1 VSLLAGDST
10 GSVTGNSPGKSAGNL
25 SGDTT
30 GPGWIRRLWTYIDR
44 HRRELYLSL
53 TGAVI
58 GGACQVVIPL
68 AERQIVDGVVVSQT
82 SALWPWLLLMALL
95 SLIGFAMAYLR
106 RYNGGRVALGV
117 QFDLRN
123 AMHDHL
129 QQMDAQAL
137 DTMPTGQLVGRASSD
152 STLVQGL
159 LNYIPVMSSNVLL
172 VIGSLAVMLWL
183 SPLLAVV
190 GLVVVPVV
198 TVLSYR
204 MRSKVFPASWDAQQ
218 REGDVVQMVDEC
230 LNGVRVVKAFGQEQR
245 ELRRVTEASKVLY
258 GSQVR
263 QVRFQARYQ
272 PILQAMPALGQVAV
286 LALGGWMALHHQISL
301 GTFLAFSTYMAQL
314 VAPAQRLANVI
325 TVAQQA
331 RAGVERI
338 FQLLDLRPVIA
349 DRAGA
354 TDLRAAGG
362 EVTFSDVR
370 FGYDE
375 DEPVL
380 NGFSLTVRAGER
392 VALIGPSGCGK
403 STAMLMLSRFHDPQS
418 GAVLV
423 DGQDVRDVTLAS
435 LRRQVGMAFEDSFL
449 FSESVRDNIAYA
461 RPQASFDQIVAAAR
475 AAGAHE
481 FIEKLPRG
489 YDTTVGERGLSLSGG
504 QRQRVALARALLYD
518 PAILVLDDATSAVD
532 ATTEEAIHA
541 SLREVMADRTTI
553 LIAHRRSTLHLADR
567 IVVMDHGRVADH
579 GTHDALMERS
589 ELYQSLLTGLE
600 AEAAAAVGD
609 RIEALAAIGD
619 GTVTAAA
626 WARGTAGSGPGD
638 RTVNRG
644 GFGAPSLGMGL
655 GGGGNWRANLAPT
668 PAFLAQVAALPP
680 VRDVAQVDLDAESR
694 HDPAFSLRKLM
705 MAFRRPLGIGL
716 VLVILD
722 ALAALAGPLL
732 VKWGVDSGV
741 QAGSQGVLFAASGFY
756 LAVVLADTVDEIG
769 ETFVTGRAA
778 QRIMLSLRIR
788 IWAQLQRLSL
798 DYYEGELA
806 GKIMTR
812 MTTDVDQF
820 ESLIENG
827 ALSALVSLVTFVG
840 VGAALLVIN
849 LKLGLCTLSVAVP
862 LAFTTVAFR
871 RRAVVLYNQARD
883 RIAIVN
889 ADFQESLSGVR
900 ESQAFVHHDLTDE
913 RFHRLGRDY
922 LDSRVAAQ
930 RLVAIY
936 FPWVQL
942 LSGVASIIVLGVGS
956 VMIHQGQLTAG
967 ALIAFV
973 LYIDLFF
980 TPIQQLSQVFD
991 SWQQTTISVGRISDL
1006 MRTETLTPNPDHPL
1020 PLGRLAGEVRF
1031 NGVHFAYPEQ
1041 ARTGAGPARRG
1052 PKDARLP
1059 GEADLVQA
1067 PPPEAL
1073 RGIDLRIAPGEIV
1086 ALVGET
1092 GAGKSTLVKLLARF
1106 YDVGTGSVTVDGY
1119 DVRQLDIQ
1127 GYRSHLGYVPQES
1140 FLFTGTVRDNIAY
1153 GRPDASDA
1161 DVEAAARAVGAHEFV
1176 AALPGGYLHQL
1187 TERGRSLS
1195 AGQRQLLALAR
1206 AQLVD
1211 PAVLL
1216 LDEAT
1221 SNLDLMT
1228 EARVNAA
1235 MDHVSSGR
1243 TTIIIAH
1250 RLQTARAADRIVV
1263 LDSGRIVETGDHDA
1277 LLAAGGRYA
1286 AMWES
1291 FETATTGA
1299 R

>member
-1 VSLLAGDST
+1 M
-10 GSVTGNSPGKSAGNL
+10 
-25 SGDTT
+25 SG
-30 GPGWIRRLWTYIDR
+30 WVRRLWAYVDQ

-53 TGAVI
+53 TGALI
-58 GGACQVVIPL
+58 GGLSQTTIPL
-68 AERQIVDGVVVSQT
+68 AERQIVDGVIVSHT
-82 SALWPWLLLMALL
+82 SALWPWLLLIVLL
-95 SLIGFAMAYLR
+95 SLLGFGASYLR

-117 QFDLRN
+117 QYDLRN

-129 QQMDAQAL
+129 QRMDAQAL
-137 DTMPTGQLVGRASSD
+137 NGMPTGQLVGRANSD

-159 LNYIPVMSSNVLL
+159 LNYLPIMSSNLLL
-172 VIGSLAVMLWL
+172 VILSLAVMLWL
-183 SPLLAVV
+183 SPLLAVA

-198 TVLSYR
+198 TFLSYR
-204 MRSKVFPASWDAQQ
+204 MRSRVFPASWDAQQ

-230 LNGVRVVKAFGQEQR
+230 LNGVRVVKAFGQEGR
-245 ELRRVTEASKVLY
+245 ELRRVTDASQVLY

-263 QVRFQARYQ
+263 EVRLQARFQ
-272 PILQAMPALGQVAV
+272 PVLQAMPALGQVAV
-286 LALGGWMALHHQISL
+286 LALGGWMALRHQISL

-314 VAPAQRLANVI
+314 VSPAQRLANII

-338 FQLLDLRPVIA
+338 FQLLDLKPAITDRPGAAVLGA
-349 DRAGA
+349 DGEKVRGKVTWAG
-354 TDLRAAGG
+354 
-362 EVTFSDVR
+362 VR
-370 FGYDE
+370 FGYDQ
-375 DEPVL
+375 DDPVL
-380 NGFSLTVRAGER
+380 DGFDLSVAGGER
-392 VALIGPSGCGK
+392 IALIGPSGCGK
-403 STAMLMLSRFHDPQS
+403 STAVLLLSRFYEPQS
-418 GAVLV
+418 GTVRV
-423 DGQDVRDVTLAS
+423 DGHDVRDLTLAS
-435 LRRQVGMAFEDSFL
+435 LRHQVGMAFEDSFL

-461 RPQASFDQIVAAAR
+461 RPDAPLADIVAAAR
-475 AAGAHE
+475 AAGAHG
-481 FIEKLPRG
+481 FIEKLPQG

-532 ATTEEAIHA
+532 ATTEEAIHG
-541 SLREVMADRTTI
+541 SLRELMDGRTTI

-567 IVVMDHGRVADH
+567 IVVMDHGRVIDQ
-579 GTHDALMERS
+579 GTHDVLMDRS
-589 ELYQSLLTGLE
+589 DLYRSLLTGLE
-600 AEAAAAVGD
+600 EEAAAAVGD

-619 GTVTAAA
+619 GQVTAAA
-626 WARGTAGSGPGD
+626 WARTSGSANGGQ
-638 RTVNRG
+638 RTINRG
-644 GFGAPSLGMGL
+644 GFGPPSLGMGL

-668 PAFLAQVAALPP
+668 PEFLAQVAALPP
-680 VRDVAQVDLDAESR
+680 VTDVADIDLAAESR
-694 HDPAFSLRKLM
+694 RDPRFSLRRLM
-705 MAFRRPLGIGL
+705 LQFRRPLGLGL

-732 VKWGVDSGV
+732 VKWGVDGGV
-741 QAGSQGVLFAASGFY
+741 RTGSESALFAASGIY
-756 LAVVLADTVDEIG
+756 LAVTLADMIDEIG

-798 DYYEGELA
+798 DYYESEMA

-827 ALSALVSLVTFVG
+827 ALSALVSLVTFAG
-840 VGAALLVIN
+840 VGAALLAIN
-849 LKLGLCTLSVAVP
+849 LELGLCTLSVAVP
-862 LAFTTVAFR
+862 LAISTVAFR

-900 ESQAFVHHDLTDE
+900 ESQAFVHEGPTAA

-930 RLVAIY
+930 RLVAVY
-936 FPWVQL
+936 FPWVQF
-942 LSGVASIIVLGVGS
+942 LSGVASVIVLGVGAA
-956 VMIHQGQLTAG
+956 MIGQGQLTAG

-991 SWQQTTISVGRISDL
+991 SWQQTTISVARIGDL
-1006 MRTETLTPNPDHPL
+1006 MRTETLTPNPAHPL
-1020 PLGRLAGEVRF
+1020 PLGRVAGEVRF
-1031 NGVHFAYPEQ
+1031 DGVHFAYPEP
-1041 ARTGAGPARRG
+1041 ARERPGQARRG
-1052 PKDARLP
+1052 PRDSRLP
-1059 GEADLVQA
+1059 ASGGAALA
-1067 PPPEAL
+1067 KPPEAI
-1073 RGIDLRIAPGEIV
+1073 RGIDLAIAPGESV

-1106 YDVGTGSVTVDGY
+1106 YDVGSGRVTVDGH
-1119 DVRQLDIQ
+1119 DVRQLDLED
-1127 GYRSHLGYVPQES
+1127 YRSRLGYVPQES
-1140 FLFTGTVRDNIAY
+1140 FLFTGSVRDNIAY
-1153 GRPDASDA
+1153 GRPAATDAE
-1161 DVEAAARAVGAHEFV
+1161 VEAAARAVGAHEFV

-1187 TERGRSLS
+1187 AERGKSLS

-1211 PAVLL
+1211 PAILL

-1235 MDHVSSGR
+1235 MAQVSRGR

-1250 RLQTARAADRIVV
+1250 RLQTAREADRIVV
-1263 LDSGRIVETGDHDA
+1263 LDAGRIVESGDHDS

>member
-1 VSLLAGDST
+1 VA
-10 GSVTGNSPGKSAGNL
+10 
-25 SGDTT
+25 
-30 GPGWIRRLWTYIDR
+30 R

-53 TGAVI
+53 TGAVV
-58 GGACQVVIPL
+58 GGACQVVVPL
-68 AERQIVDGVVVSQT
+68 AERQIVDGVIVSHT
-82 SALWPWLLLMALL
+82 SALWPWLLLMALVSLLGFGL
-95 SLIGFAMAYLR
+95 SYLR
-106 RYNGGRVALGV
+106 RYHGGRVALGV
-117 QFDLRN
+117 QYDLRN

-129 QQMDAQAL
+129 QHMDAEAL
-137 DTMPTGQLVGRASSD
+137 NGMPTGQLVGRANSD

-159 LNYIPVMSSNVLL
+159 LNYFPILSSNLLL
-172 VIGSLAVMLWL
+172 VAGSLAVMLWL
-183 SPLLAVV
+183 SPLLAIA
-190 GLVVVPVV
+190 GLVVVPMVIF
-198 TVLSYR
+198 LSYR

-218 REGDVVQMVDEC
+218 REGEVVQMVDEC
-230 LNGVRVVKAFGQEQR
+230 LNGVRVVKAFGQELR
-245 ELRRVTEASKVLY
+245 ELRRVTDASQVLY

-263 QVRFQARYQ
+263 AVRLQARFQ
-272 PILQAMPALGQVAV
+272 PVLQAMPALGQVAI

-314 VAPAQRLANVI
+314 VAPAQRLANII

-338 FQLLDLRPVIA
+338 FQLLDLRPAIA
-349 DRAGA
+349 DRPGL
-354 TDLRAAGG
+354 TDLGEIRG
-362 EVTFSDVR
+362 EVSFSGVR

-380 NGFSLTVRAGER
+380 DGFDLTVRAGER

-403 STAMLMLSRFHDPQS
+403 STAVMLLSRFHDPQS
-418 GAVLV
+418 GAVLI
-423 DGQDVRDVTLAS
+423 DGHDVRDVTLAS

-461 RPQASFDQIVAAAR
+461 RPGASSGQIVAAAR
-475 AAGAHE
+475 AAGAHD
-481 FIEKLPRG
+481 FIEKLPHG

-541 SLREVMADRTTI
+541 SLRELMADRTTI
-553 LIAHRRSTLHLADR
+553 LVAHRRSTLHLADR
-567 IVVMDHGRVADH
+567 IVVMDHGRVSDQ
-579 GTHDALMERS
+579 GTHEVLMERS
-589 ELYQSLLTGLE
+589 ELYRSLLTGLE
-600 AEAAAAVGD
+600 EQAAAAVGD

-619 GTVTAAA
+619 GTVTDAA
-626 WARGTAGSGPGD
+626 WARGRGGNDGNGQGGAGPGG
-638 RTVNRG
+638 RLITRG

-668 PAFLAQVAALPP
+668 PEFLAQVAALPP
-680 VRDVAQVDLDAESR
+680 VRDVAEVDLDAESR
-694 HDPAFSLRKLM
+694 RDPDFSLVRLM
-705 MAFRRPLGIGL
+705 LQFRRPLGVGL

-722 ALAALAGPLL
+722 AVAALLGPLL
-732 VKWGVDSGV
+732 VKWGVDNGV
-741 QAGSQGVLFAASGFY
+741 RAGSQAVLFAASGIY
-756 LAVVLADTVDEIG
+756 LAVSLADVADEIG

-798 DYYEGELA
+798 DYYESELA

-840 VGAALLVIN
+840 VGAALLAIN
-849 LKLGLCTLSVAVP
+849 LELGLCTLSVAVP
-862 LAFTTVAFR
+862 LAISTVAFR

-900 ESQAFVHHDLTDE
+900 ESQAFVHQDLTGQ

-922 LDSRVAAQ
+922 LESRVAAQ
-930 RLVAIY
+930 RLVAVY
-936 FPWVQL
+936 FPWVQF
-942 LSGVASIIVLGVGS
+942 LSGAASVIVLGVGAA
-956 VMIHQGQLTAG
+956 MIHDGQLTTG

-991 SWQQTTISVGRISDL
+991 SWQQTTISVGRIGDL
-1006 MRTETLTPNPDHPL
+1006 MRTETLTPNPAAPL
-1020 PLGRLAGEVRF
+1020 ALAGLAGEVRF
-1031 NGVHFAYPEQ
+1031 DRVHFAYPEP
-1041 ARTGAGPARRG
+1041 AGTGPGPARRG

-1059 GEADLVQA
+1059 VAGPVSAR
-1067 PPPEAL
+1067 PPEAL
-1073 RGIDLRIAPGEIV
+1073 RGIDLRIAPGETV

-1106 YDVGTGSVTVDGY
+1106 YDVGSGSVAVDGY
-1119 DVRQLDIQ
+1119 DVRKLDIQ
-1127 GYRSHLGYVPQES
+1127 DFRSHLGYVPQES

-1153 GRPDASDA
+1153 GRPAASDA

-1187 TERGRSLS
+1187 AERGKSLS

-1211 PAVLL
+1211 PAILL

-1235 MDHVSSGR
+1235 MAQVARDR

-1250 RLQTARAADRIVV
+1250 RLQTARGAHRIVV
-1263 LDSGRIVETGDHDA
+1263 LDAGKIAEVGDHDE

-1291 FETATTGA
+1291 FETASAGA

>member
-1 VSLLAGDST
+1 VSLLAGEGT
-10 GSVTGNSPGKSAGNL
+10 GTL
-25 SGDTT
+25 SGDAAA
-30 GPGWIRRLWTYIDR
+30 PGWIRRLWPYMAR

-53 TGAVI
+53 TGAAI
-58 GGACQVVIPL
+58 GGGGQVVIPL
-68 AERQIVDGVVVSQT
+68 AERQIVDGVVVSHT
-82 SALWPWLLLMALL
+82 SALWPWLLLMALV
-95 SLIGFAMAYLR
+95 SLLGFAMSYLR

-129 QQMDAQAL
+129 QQMDARAL

-183 SPLLAVV
+183 SPLLAVA

-338 FQLLDLRPVIA
+338 FQLLDLRPAIV
-349 DRAGA
+349 DRPGA
-354 TDLRAAGG
+354 TDLREVRG
-362 EVTFSDVR
+362 EVTFADVR

-380 NGFSLTVRAGER
+380 DGFGLTVRAGER

-403 STAMLMLSRFHDPQS
+403 STAVLLLSRFHDPQS

-423 DGQDVRDVTLAS
+423 DGQDVRHVTLAS

-461 RPQASFDQIVAAAR
+461 RPEASFDQIVAAAR

-567 IVVMDHGRVADH
+567 IVVMDHGRVADQ
-579 GTHDALMERS
+579 GTHDVLMERS
-589 ELYQSLLTGLE
+589 ELYRSLLTGLE
-600 AEAAAAVGD
+600 EEAATAVGD

-619 GTVTAAA
+619 GTITATA
-626 WARGTAGSGPGD
+626 WARGKAGSGPGGTDQD
-638 RTVNRG
+638 RRPVNRG

-680 VRDVAQVDLDAESR
+680 VRDVAEVDLAAESR
-694 HDPAFSLRKLM
+694 QDPAFSLRKLM

-722 ALAALAGPLL
+722 ALASLVGPLL
-732 VKWGVDSGV
+732 VKWGVDGGV
-741 QAGSQGVLFAASGFY
+741 QAGSQGALFAASGIY

-778 QRIMLSLRIR
+778 QRVMLSLRIR

-798 DYYEGELA
+798 DYYESELA

-900 ESQAFVHHDLTDE
+900 ESQAFVHQDLTTG

-942 LSGVASIIVLGVGS
+942 LSGVASIIVLGVGAA
-956 VMIHQGQLTAG
+956 MIGQGQLTAG

-991 SWQQTTISVGRISDL
+991 SWQQTTISVGRIGEL
-1006 MRTETLTPNPDHPL
+1006 MRTQTLTPNPDHPL
-1020 PLGRLAGEVRF
+1020 PLDRLAGEVRF
-1031 NGVHFAYPEQ
+1031 DGVHFAYPEQ
-1041 ARTGAGPARRG
+1041 AATGSGPARRG
-1052 PKDARLP
+1052 PKDSRLP
-1059 GEADLVQA
+1059 GEDDLVRTPA
-1067 PPPEAL
+1067 PEAL
-1073 RGIDLRIAPGEIV
+1073 RGIDLRIAAGETV

-1119 DVRQLDIQ
+1119 DVRRLDIQ

-1153 GRPDASDA
+1153 GRPAASDA
-1161 DVEAAARAVGAHEFV
+1161 DVEAAARAVGAHDFV

-1211 PAVLL
+1211 PAILL

-1221 SNLDLMT
+1221 SNLDLVT
-1228 EARVNAA
+1228 EGRVSAA
-1235 MDHVSSGR
+1235 MDYVSSGR

>member
-1 VSLLAGDST
+1 MSLLAGNST
-10 GSVTGNSPGKSAGNL
+10 GSVTGNSAGKSAGNL

-30 GPGWIRRLWTYIDR
+30 GPGWIRRLWPYIDR

-53 TGAVI
+53 TGALI
-58 GGACQVVIPL
+58 GGACLVVIPL
-68 AERQIVDGVVVSQT
+68 AERQIVDGVVVSHT
-82 SALWPWLLLMALL
+82 SALWPWLLLMALV
-95 SLIGFAMAYLR
+95 SLLGFAMSYLR

-129 QQMDAQAL
+129 QQMDAQTL
-137 DTMPTGQLVGRASSD
+137 DAMPTGQLVGRASSD

-183 SPLLAVV
+183 SPLLAVA
-190 GLVVVPVV
+190 GLIVVPVV

-272 PILQAMPALGQVAV
+272 PILQAMPALGQVGV

-338 FQLLDLRPVIA
+338 FQLLDLRQV
-349 DRAGA
+349 R
-354 TDLRAAGG
+354 G

-380 NGFSLTVRAGER
+380 NGFGLTVRAGER

-403 STAMLMLSRFHDPQS
+403 STAVLLLSRFHDPQS

-461 RPQASFDQIVAAAR
+461 RPEASFDQIVAAAR
-475 AAGAHE
+475 AAGAHG

-589 ELYQSLLTGLE
+589 ELYQSMLTGLE
-600 AEAAAAVGD
+600 EEAAAAVGD
-609 RIEALAAIGD
+609 RIEALAAIGG

-626 WARGTAGSGPGD
+626 WARGNTGSGPGD
-638 RTVNRG
+638 RPVNRG

-694 HDPAFSLRKLM
+694 QDPAFSLRKLM
-705 MAFRRPLGIGL
+705 LQFRRPLGIGL

-741 QAGSQGVLFAASGFY
+741 QAGSQGVLFAASGIY

-778 QRIMLSLRIR
+778 QRVMLSLRIR

-862 LAFTTVAFR
+862 LAFTTIAFR

-900 ESQAFVHHDLTDE
+900 ESQAFVHQDLTDQ

-942 LSGVASIIVLGVGS
+942 LSGVASIIVLGVGA
-956 VMIHQGQLTAG
+956 VMIGQGQLTAG

-991 SWQQTTISVGRISDL
+991 SWQQTTISVARIGEL

-1020 PLGRLAGEVRF
+1020 PLGRLAGDVRF
-1031 NGVHFAYPEQ
+1031 DGVHFAYPEQ
-1041 ARTGAGPARRG
+1041 TRTGAGPARRG
-1052 PKDARLP
+1052 PKDTRMP

-1073 RGIDLRIAPGEIV
+1073 RGIDLRIAPGETV

-1119 DVRQLDIQ
+1119 DVRQLDIH

-1153 GRPDASDA
+1153 GRPEASDA

-1211 PAVLL
+1211 PAILL

-1286 AMWES
+1286 DMWES